1 LGLRVGLSA
10 GLCLVATLA
19 ETAGWDSRPYQMTT
33 AGWDSRPYQMTT
45 AGWGSR
51 AYQVAQ
57 TDGSESRPYQREAWP
72 VVRRYPVPEA
82 RQAVAV
88 DATHFYAI
96 TNRRI
101 ARYEKAT
108 GRKVAEWQDADDG
121 PFIHLNSGIVIDG
134 ALYAAHSNYPGVPM
148 VSSIEVWDTATL
160 RHQRSIPVGTGRGS
174 ATWIDRR
181 HGAWWV
187 MYAHYPPPNGEPGKG
202 PEYSV
207 LVRYDTEWRETGAW
221 AFPKAVVRR
230 WDGMS
235 SSGGV
240 WMPDGRLL
248 TAGHH
253 APELHVLRLP
263 SAGATLVLDAI
274 VPVESEGQG
283 IALDPTDPSLLW
295 SIQRRTGEVLVSRMR
310 W

>member
-1 LGLRVGLSA
+1 MTVRGVSILLGLASTIAAAAASPELRGSGPPA
-10 GLCLVATLA
+10 G
-19 ETAGWDSRPYQMTT
+19 AGHQGASQAP
-33 AGWDSRPYQMTT
+33 GP
-45 AGWGSR
+45 
-51 AYQVAQ
+51 QVPGPQ
-57 TDGSESRPYQREAWP
+57 VRERWA
-72 VVRRYPVPEA
+72 VVRRFQAPEA

-88 DATHFYAI
+88 DGQHFYAI

-101 ARYEKAT
+101 GKYDKAT
-108 GRKVAEWQDADDG
+108 GTKVAEWQDGPGG
-121 PFIHLNSGIVIDG
+121 PFIHLNSGVVLDG

-148 VSSIEVWDTATL
+148 VSSIEVWDAATL
-160 RHQRSIPVGTGRGS
+160 RHVRSIAVGTGRGS
-174 ATWIDRR
+174 ATWVDRR
-181 HGAWWV
+181 DGAWWV
-187 MYAHYPPPNGEPGKG
+187 MFAHYPPPAGEPGKG

-207 LVRYDTEWRETGAW
+207 LVRYDSAWRETGVW
-221 AFPKAVVRR
+221 AFPPSVVRR

-240 WMPDGRLL
+240 WLPDGRLL

-263 SAGATLVLDAI
+263 AGGATLVLDAV

-283 IALDPTDPSLLW
+283 IALDPADPTLVW
-295 SIQRRTGEVLVSRMR
+295 SIQRRTAEVLVSRMA

>member
-1 LGLRVGLSA
+1 MRTFIVLWGLAV
-10 GLCLVATLA
+10 TLA
-19 ETAGWDSRPYQMTT
+19 LPI
-33 AGWDSRPYQMTT
+33 
-45 AGWGSR
+45 
-51 AYQVAQ
+51 
-57 TDGSESRPYQREAWP
+57 REPWP
-72 VVRRYPVPEA
+72 VVRRYPAVEA

-96 TNRRI
+96 DNRRI
-101 ARYEKAT
+101 GRYEKAT
-108 GRKVAEWQDADDG
+108 GRKVDQWQGAADG
-121 PFIHLNSGIVIDG
+121 PFVHLNSGVVIDG
-134 ALYAAHSNYPGVPM
+134 ALYCAHSNYPGVPM
-148 VSSIEVWDTATL
+148 VSSIEVWDAATL
-160 RHQRSIPVGTGRGS
+160 RHVRSIPVGTGRGS

-181 HGAWWV
+181 DEAWWV

-202 PEYSV
+202 PAYSV
-207 LVRYDTEWRETGAW
+207 LVRYDDGWRETGAW
-221 AFPKAVVRR
+221 AFPKTVVAR

-240 WMPDGRLL
+240 WAPDGRLI

-263 SAGATLVLDAI
+263 EAGATLVLDAI

-283 IALDPTDPSLLW
+283 IALDPADPQALW
-295 SIQRRTGEVLVSRMR
+295 SIQRKTAEVLVSRIA